1 MRKANLGVAI
11 FLFLLGALVM
21 YDSVRL
27 GFRWQPG
34 FGPGAGYL
42 PFYLSLGVLICTG
55 IFIVKQ
61 IRQLSKVGIVG
72 DKRLIQEGGLKPI
85 LWVLLPSTAMVILTS
100 ILGLHFA
107 AFVFL
112 LFYMRA
118 VGKIGW
124 LECSLVSVLFPI
136 LMYIVFDRLF
146 LIPLPDGM
154 LGAYIKL
161 PF

>member
-1 MRKANLGVAI
+1 MRKANLWVAV
-11 FLFLLGALVM
+11 FLFVIGVIVM

-27 GFRWQPG
+27 GFRWEPG

-55 IFIVKQ
+55 INIVKQ
-61 IRQLSKVGIVG
+61 IRQLSKEGITG

-85 LWVLLPSTAMVILTS
+85 LWVLLPSTVMVILTA
-100 ILGLHFA
+100 IIGLHFA

-112 LFYMRA
+112 LFYMRV

-124 LECSLVSVLFPI
+124 LECALVSVLFPI
-136 LMYIVFDRLF
+136 GMYVVFDRLF

>member
-11 FLFLLGALVM
+11 FLFVIGAIVM
-21 YDSVRL
+21 YDAVRL
-27 GFRWQPG
+27 GWRWDPG
-34 FGPGAGYL
+34 SGPGAGYL
-42 PFYLSLGVLICTG
+42 PFYLSLGVLVCTG
-55 IFIVKQ
+55 IIIVKQ
-61 IRQLSKVGIVG
+61 IMQLSKVGIAG

-85 LWVLLPSTAMVILTS
+85 LWVLLPSTAMVALTS
-100 ILGLHFA
+100 IVGLHFA

-124 LECSLVSVLFPI
+124 LACALVSVLFPVG
-136 LMYIVFDRLF
+136 MYIVFDRLF

-154 LGAYIKL
+154 LGQYIKL

>member
-11 FLFLLGALVM
+11 FLFLIGALVM
-21 YDSVRL
+21 YDAVRL

-55 IFIVKQ
+55 IFIIKQ

-85 LWVLLPSTAMVILTS
+85 LWVLLPSTAMVVLTS

-107 AFVFL
+107 AFIFL
-112 LFYMRA
+112 LFYMRV

-124 LECSLVSVLFPI
+124 LECSLVSILFPI

>member
-11 FLFLLGALVM
+11 FLFLIGAIVM

-27 GFRWQPG
+27 GFRWEPG

-61 IRQLSKVGIVG
+61 IMQLSKIGIVG

-85 LWVLLPSTAMVILTS
+85 LWVLLPSTAMVVLVSFI
-100 ILGLHFA
+100 GLHFA
-107 AFVFL
+107 ASIYL

-124 LECSLVSVLFPI
+124 LECALVGILFPI
-136 LMYIVFDRLF
+136 GMYIVFDRLF

>member
-1 MRKANLGVAI
+1 MRKANLWVAV
-11 FLFLLGALVM
+11 FLFVIGAITM

-27 GFRWQPG
+27 GFRWDPG

-42 PFYLSLGVLICTG
+42 PFYLSLGVLVCTG
-55 IFIVKQ
+55 IIIVKQ
-61 IRQLSKVGIVG
+61 IRQLAKVGITG
-72 DKRLIQEGGLKPI
+72 DKRLIQEGGLTPI
-85 LWVLLPSTAMVILTS
+85 LWVLIPSTVMVVLTS
-100 ILGLHFA
+100 IIGLHFA

-124 LECSLVSVLFPI
+124 LECALVSVLFPI
-136 LMYIVFDRLF
+136 GMYVVFDRLF

-154 LGAYIKL
+154 LGEYIKL

>member
-11 FLFLLGALVM
+11 FLFIIGIIVM
-21 YDSVRL
+21 YDAVRL

-42 PFYLSLGVLICTG
+42 PFYLALGILICTG
-55 IFIVKQ
+55 ISIVKQ
-61 IRQLSKVGIVG
+61 ILQLSKEGIVG
-72 DKRLIQEGGLKPI
+72 DKRLIQEGGLTPI
-85 LWVLLPSTAMVILTS
+85 LWVLIPSTVMVILTS
-100 ILGLHFA
+100 LIGLHFA
-107 AFVFL
+107 AFIFL
-112 LFYMRA
+112 AFYMRV

-124 LECSLVSVLFPI
+124 LECALVSILFPI
-136 LMYIVFDRLF
+136 GMYIVFDRLF

-154 LGAYIKL
+154 LGNYIKL

>member
-11 FLFLLGALVM
+11 FLFVLGAIVM
-21 YDSVRL
+21 YDAVRL
-27 GFRWQPG
+27 GFRWDPG

-42 PFYLSLGVLICTG
+42 PFYLSLGVLICTA

-61 IRQLSKVGIVG
+61 VIQLSKIGIVG
-72 DKRLIQEGGLKPI
+72 DKPLIQEGGLKPI
-85 LWVLLPSTAMVILTS
+85 LWVLLPSTVMVILIS
-100 ILGLHFA
+100 IIGLHFA

-112 LFYMRA
+112 AFYMRV

-124 LECSLVSVLFPI
+124 LECALVSI
-136 LMYIVFDRLF
+136 LMPIGLYVVFDRLF

-154 LGAYIKL
+154 LGNYIKL

>member
-11 FLFLLGALVM
+11 FLFLIGAIVM

-42 PFYLSLGVLICTG
+42 PFYLALGVLVCTG
-55 IFIVKQ
+55 IFIIKQ
-61 IRQLSKVGIVG
+61 IRQLSKEGIVG
-72 DKRLIQEGGLKPI
+72 DKRLIQEGGLTPI
-85 LWVLLPSTAMVILTS
+85 LWVLIPSTVMVILVS
-100 ILGLHFA
+100 FIGLHLA
-107 AFVFL
+107 AAIYL
-112 LFYMRA
+112 LFYMRQ

-124 LECSLVSVLFPI
+124 LECALVGVLFPI
-136 LMYIVFDRLF
+136 GMYIVFDRLF
-146 LIPLPDGM
+146 LIPLPGGM
-154 LGAYIKL
+154 LGAYIKI

>member
-11 FLFLLGALVM
+11 FLFVLGAIVM
-21 YDSVRL
+21 YDAVRL
-27 GFRWQPG
+27 GWRWDPG

-61 IRQLSKVGIVG
+61 VMQLSKIGIVG

-85 LWVLLPSTAMVILTS
+85 LWVLLPSTVMVILVS
-100 ILGLHFA
+100 IIGLHFA

-112 LFYMRA
+112 AFYMRV

-124 LECSLVSVLFPI
+124 LECALVSI
-136 LMYIVFDRLF
+136 LMPIGLYVVFDRLF

-154 LGAYIKL
+154 LGNYIKL

>member
-11 FLFLLGALVM
+11 FLFVLGAIVM
-21 YDSVRL
+21 YDAVRL
-27 GFRWQPG
+27 GFRWDPG

-42 PFYLSLGVLICTG
+42 PFYLSLGVLVCTS

-61 IRQLSKVGIVG
+61 IIQLSKIGIVG

-85 LWVLLPSTAMVILTS
+85 LWVLLPSTAMVILIS
-100 ILGLHFA
+100 IIGLHFA

-112 LFYMRA
+112 AFYMRV

-124 LECSLVSVLFPI
+124 LECALVSI
-136 LMYIVFDRLF
+136 LMPIGLYVVFDRLF

-154 LGAYIKL
+154 LGNYIKL

>member
-11 FLFLLGALVM
+11 FLFLIGAIVM
-21 YDSVRL
+21 YDAVRL
-27 GFRWQPG
+27 GWRWDPG

-42 PFYLSLGVLICTG
+42 PFYLALGVLICTG

-61 IRQLSKVGIVG
+61 IRQLSKSGIVG

-85 LWVLLPSTAMVILTS
+85 LWVLIPSTVMVILVY
-100 ILGLHFA
+100 ILGLHLA
-107 AFVFL
+107 AAIYLV
-112 LFYMRA
+112 FYMRE

-124 LECSLVSVLFPI
+124 LETALVGVLFPI
-136 LMYIVFDRLF
+136 GMYVVFDRLF
-146 LIPLPDGM
+146 LIPLPGGI
-154 LGAYIKL
+154 LGTYIKI

>member
-11 FLFLLGALVM
+11 FLFLIGAIVM
-21 YDSVRL
+21 YDAVRL
-27 GFRWQPG
+27 GWRWEPG

-42 PFYLSLGVLICTG
+42 PFYLSLGVLVCTS

-61 IRQLSKVGIVG
+61 IMQLSKVGIVG

-85 LWVLLPSTAMVILTS
+85 LWVLIPSTVMVVLVS
-100 ILGLHFA
+100 IIGLHFA
-107 AFVFL
+107 AAVFL
-112 LFYMRA
+112 LFYMRK
-118 VGKIGW
+118 VGDIGW
-124 LECSLVSVLFPI
+124 LECALVSILFPVG
-136 LMYIVFDRLF
+136 MYIVFDRLF

>member
-11 FLFLLGALVM
+11 FLFLIGAIVM
-21 YDSVRL
+21 YDAARL
-27 GFRWQPG
+27 GFRWEPG

-42 PFYLSLGVLICTG
+42 PFYLALGVLITCG
-55 IFIVKQ
+55 IAIVKQ
-61 IRQLSKVGIVG
+61 IRQLSKEGTTG
-72 DKRLIQEGGLKPI
+72 DKRLIREGGLKPI
-85 LWVLLPSTAMVILTS
+85 LWVLIPSTVMVVLTS
-100 ILGLHFA
+100 IIGLHFA

-112 LFYMRA
+112 LFYMRM

-124 LECSLVSVLFPI
+124 LECALVSVLFPI
-136 LMYIVFDRLF
+136 GMYVVFDRLF

-154 LGAYIKL
+154 LGSYIKL

>member
-1 MRKANLGVAI
+1 MRKANLWVAV
-11 FLFLLGALVM
+11 FLFVIGAIVM

-27 GFRWQPG
+27 GFRWDPG

-42 PFYLSLGVLICTG
+42 PFYLSLGVLVCTG

-61 IRQLSKVGIVG
+61 LRQLAKEGIVG
-72 DKRLIQEGGLKPI
+72 DKRLIQEGGLTPI
-85 LWVLLPSTAMVILTS
+85 LWVLIPSTVMVVLTS
-100 ILGLHFA
+100 IIGLHFA
-107 AFVFL
+107 AGIFL
-112 LFYMRA
+112 LFYMRV

-124 LECSLVSVLFPI
+124 LECILVSILFPVG
-136 LMYIVFDRLF
+136 MYVVFDRLF

-154 LGAYIKL
+154 LGDYIKL

>member
-1 MRKANLGVAI
+1 MRKANLWVAV
-11 FLFLLGALVM
+11 FLFVIGAIVM

-27 GFRWQPG
+27 GFRWDPG

-55 IFIVKQ
+55 INIVKQ
-61 IRQLSKVGIVG
+61 VRQLSKEGIVG

-100 ILGLHFA
+100 IIGLHFA
-107 AFVFL
+107 AFIFL

-124 LECSLVSVLFPI
+124 LECALVSVLFPVG
-136 LMYIVFDRLF
+136 MYIVFDRLF

-154 LGAYIKL
+154 LGDYLKL

>member
-1 MRKANLGVAI
+1 MRKANLWVAV
-11 FLFLLGALVM
+11 FLFVIGAIVM

-27 GFRWQPG
+27 GFRWDPG

-42 PFYLSLGVLICTG
+42 PFYLSLGVLVCTG

-61 IRQLSKVGIVG
+61 LRQLAKEGIVG
-72 DKRLIQEGGLKPI
+72 DKRLIQEGGLTPI
-85 LWVLLPSTAMVILTS
+85 LWVLIPSTAMVVLTS
-100 ILGLHFA
+100 IIGLHFA
-107 AFVFL
+107 AGIFL
-112 LFYMRA
+112 LFYMRV

-124 LECSLVSVLFPI
+124 LECILVSILFPVG
-136 LMYIVFDRLF
+136 MYVVFDRLF

-154 LGAYIKL
+154 LGDYIKL

>member
-11 FLFLLGALVM
+11 FLFLIGAIVM
-21 YDSVRL
+21 FDAVRL
-27 GFRWQPG
+27 GFRWVPG

-42 PFYLSLGVLICTG
+42 PFYLALGILICTG

-61 IRQLSKVGIVG
+61 IRQLSKEGFVG

-85 LWVLLPSTAMVILTS
+85 LWVLIPSTVMVILTS
-100 ILGLHFA
+100 IIGLHFA

-112 LFYMRA
+112 FFYMRK
-118 VGKIGW
+118 VGDIGW
-124 LECSLVSVLFPI
+124 LECALVSILFPVG
-136 LMYIVFDRLF
+136 MYLVFDRFF
-146 LIPLPDGM
+146 LIPLPDGI
-154 LGAYIKL
+154 LGNYIKL

>member
-1 MRKANLGVAI
+1 VAV
-11 FLFLLGALVM
+11 FLFVIGAIVM
-21 YDSVRL
+21 YDAVRL
-27 GFRWQPG
+27 GFRWEPG

-61 IRQLSKVGIVG
+61 LLQLSKIGVTG
-72 DKRLIQEGGLKPI
+72 DKRLIREGGLTPI
-85 LWVLLPSTAMVILTS
+85 LWVLIPSTVMVILTS
-100 ILGLHFA
+100 IVGLHFA
-107 AFVFL
+107 AFIYL
-112 LFYMRA
+112 LFYMRV

-124 LECSLVSVLFPI
+124 LEVVLVSVLFPVG
-136 LMYIVFDRLF
+136 MYVVFDRLF

-154 LGAYIKL
+154 LGDYIKL

>member
-11 FLFLLGALVM
+11 FLFVLGAIVM
-21 YDSVRL
+21 YDAVRL
-27 GFRWQPG
+27 GFRWDPG

-42 PFYLSLGVLICTG
+42 PFYLSLGVLICTA

-61 IRQLSKVGIVG
+61 VIQLSKIGIVG
-72 DKRLIQEGGLKPI
+72 DKPLIQEGGLKPI
-85 LWVLLPSTAMVILTS
+85 LWVLLPSTAMVILIS
-100 ILGLHFA
+100 IIGLHFA

-112 LFYMRA
+112 LFYMRV

-124 LECSLVSVLFPI
+124 LECALVSI
-136 LMYIVFDRLF
+136 LMPIGLYVVFDRLF

-154 LGAYIKL
+154 LGNYIKL

>member
-11 FLFLLGALVM
+11 FLFLIGAVVM

-42 PFYLSLGVLICTG
+42 PFYLALGVLITCG
-55 IFIVKQ
+55 IAIVKQ
-61 IRQLSKVGIVG
+61 IRQLSKEGITG

-100 ILGLHFA
+100 IIGLHFA

-112 LFYMRA
+112 LFYMRM

-124 LECSLVSVLFPI
+124 LECALVSVLFPI
-136 LMYIVFDRLF
+136 GMYIVFDRLF

-154 LGAYIKL
+154 LGSYIKL

>member
-11 FLFLLGALVM
+11 FLFLIGAIVM
-21 YDSVRL
+21 YDAVRL
-27 GFRWQPG
+27 GFRWDPG

-42 PFYLSLGVLICTG
+42 PFYLSLGVLVCTG

-61 IRQLSKVGIVG
+61 IIQLSKVGIVG

-85 LWVLLPSTAMVILTS
+85 LWVLIPSTVMVVLVSVI
-100 ILGLHFA
+100 GLHFA

-124 LECSLVSVLFPI
+124 LECALVSVLFPI
-136 LMYIVFDRLF
+136 GMYIVFDRLF

-154 LGAYIKL
+154 LGQYIKL

>member
-11 FLFLLGALVM
+11 FLFLIGAIVM
-21 YDSVRL
+21 YDAVRL
-27 GFRWQPG
+27 GFRWEPG

-42 PFYLSLGVLICTG
+42 PFYLALGVLITCG
-55 IFIVKQ
+55 IAIVKQ
-61 IRQLSKVGIVG
+61 IRQLSKEGITG
-72 DKRLIQEGGLKPI
+72 DKRLIREGGLKPI
-85 LWVLLPSTAMVILTS
+85 LWVLLPSTVMVILTS
-100 ILGLHFA
+100 IIGLHFA

-112 LFYMRA
+112 LFYMRM

-124 LECSLVSVLFPI
+124 LECALVSVLFPI
-136 LMYIVFDRLF
+136 GMYIVFDRLF

-154 LGAYIKL
+154 LGSYIKL